1 MTQQDDNFDTDDAD
15 RDTDNLAS
23 ALNATPE
30 AEFVYEEPQTPKRNG
45 LIVAVGVLA
54 ICGGGL
60 FLMHKR
66 TGPAA
71 ASANPEVVS
80 AQKTINT
87 FLSGGGKNREA
98 METMLRDTEKVVQMF
113 LVYPSVNQV
122 PLDELK
128 TNPFRHESND
138 VRKPDGTTDQGE
150 EQSRKQREQ
159 QRAKVLAAVQT
170 LQLGSIMHSD
180 TRRACMI
187 NNTLYLE
194 GQTVEGFLIERI
206 TPASVIVRQDTYR
219 FELRMQQ

>member
-1 MTQQDDNFDTDDAD
+1 MSQQDDTFDTDTATDDA
-15 RDTDNLAS
+15 DNLAS
-23 ALNATPE
+23 ALNTTPE
-30 AEFVYEEPQTPKRNG
+30 TEFVYEEPQSQKRSG

-66 TGPAA
+66 TGPATA
-71 ASANPEVVS
+71 TANPEVVS

-87 FLSGGGKNREA
+87 FLSGSGKNREA

-122 PLDELK
+122 PLEELK
-128 TNPFRHESND
+128 TNPFRHESSAA
-138 VRKPDGTTDQGE
+138 KPSNATDQSE
-150 EQSRKQREQ
+150 EQARKQREQ
-159 QRAKVLAAVQT
+159 QRAKVLAEVQK

-206 TPASVIVRQDTYR
+206 TPASVIVRQETYR